1 MCYGYFIVLVE
12 ILGFFYVVCLGLG
25 NNLGNILFLFFSN
38 IIILNNMFVRE
49 IL

>member
-12 ILGFFYVVCLGLG
+12 ILGFFYVVFLGLG
-25 NNLGNILFLFFSN
+25 NNLENILFLFFSN